1 MMISQNVTLCHVN
14 RACYGVINPAV
25 FPSSLVFSLS
35 IPFPH
40 WPQTLPMSTIG
51 ILGGGIS
58 GLSAAYYLARFGPS
72 SNKVVLIEGSKR
84 VGGWVRSQRVGPGF
98 YPSPATASTRNKEQD
113 GIVFEG
119 GPRSLRPVGVSGAI
133 MLDMVS

>member
-1 MMISQNVTLCHVN
+1 
-14 RACYGVINPAV
+14 
-25 FPSSLVFSLS
+25 
-35 IPFPH
+35 
-40 WPQTLPMSTIG
+40 MSTIG
-51 ILGGGIS
+51 VLGGGIS

-98 YPSPATASTRNKEQD
+98 YPSPATAAEHNKQD

>member
-1 MMISQNVTLCHVN
+1 
-14 RACYGVINPAV
+14 
-25 FPSSLVFSLS
+25 
-35 IPFPH
+35 
-40 WPQTLPMSTIG
+40 MSTIG

-98 YPSPATASTRNKEQD
+98 YPSPATHDQEN
-113 GIVFEG
+113 GILFEG

-133 MLDMVS
+133 TLDMVSCSQWTFYIVSLKLTVLDQRPRSCQ

>member
-1 MMISQNVTLCHVN
+1 
-14 RACYGVINPAV
+14 
-25 FPSSLVFSLS
+25 
-35 IPFPH
+35 
-40 WPQTLPMSTIG
+40 MSTIG

-98 YPSPATASTRNKEQD
+98 YPSPATASTRNKEED

-133 MLDMVS
+133 MLDMVSS